1 MWVVRLI
8 VFLLL
13 LFLLVY
19 LFVANAGQ
27 TVDLNLFSYE
37 FLDLALFWVVAA
49 SFALGLLAALSG
61 MGLRELQLRRSMGRL
76 RKENQTLEK
85 ELADLRSL
93 PLHDLPTDPGTTQP
107 VKES

>member
-1 MWVVRLI
+1 MWVVRLV

-27 TVDLNLFSYE
+27 TVDLKLFTYE
-37 FLDLALFWVVAA
+37 FLDLGLFWVVSG

-61 MGLRELQLRRSMGRL
+61 MGLRELQLRRGMGRL
-76 RKENQTLEK
+76 RKEKQVLER

-93 PLHDLPTDPGTTQP
+93 PLNDLAAEPEAGQP
-107 VKES
+107 VKDS